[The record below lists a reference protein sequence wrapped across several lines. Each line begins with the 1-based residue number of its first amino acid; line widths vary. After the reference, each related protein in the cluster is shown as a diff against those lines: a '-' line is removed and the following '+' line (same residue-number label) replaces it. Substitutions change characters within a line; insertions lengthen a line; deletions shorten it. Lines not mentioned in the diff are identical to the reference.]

1 MSCPRCGAPCPPADA
16 ACAACGFHL
25 GEVDQRLGDHAV
37 VVNRLVDT
45 QHLLSLRDST
55 RLEAQ
60 LDEFERRFP
69 QAFCTL
75 FLGVLP
81 GGVSVGEG
89 CFWLLNHGV
98 RTCHGEV
105 RSSQYG
111 IAVVIDPSTHGA
123 GLAVGYA
130 LEGILSNARAG
141 ELLHRVSPALW
152 HGDYANA
159 IARLVKGVDKVLRRH
174 GFARRRPPPSGARK
188 PRRLFGFERVAATPS
203 PTEAER

>member
-1 MSCPRCGAPCPPADA
+1 MSCPRCGTPCPPGGPV
-16 ACAACGFHL
+16 CAACGFHL
-25 GEVDQRLGDHAV
+25 GEADRRLGDHAV

-69 QAFCTL
+69 QAFCTF

-81 GGVSVGEG
+81 SGVSAGEG

-98 RTCHGEV
+98 RTCHGQV
-105 RSSQYG
+105 RHSEHG
-111 IAVVIDPSTHGA
+111 IALVIDPSTHSA
-123 GLAVGYA
+123 SLAAGYA
-130 LEGILSNARAG
+130 LEAVLNDSRAG
-141 ELLHRVSPALW
+141 ELLRRVSPALW

-159 IARLVKGVDKVLRRH
+159 IAKVVKGVDKLLRKH
-174 GFARRRPPPSGARK
+174 GFARRRPPPTGAKK
-188 PRRLFGFERVAATPS
+188 PRSLFGFERVAAGKS
-203 PTEAER
+203 SAEAEP